1 MEQYVKY
8 LRKSRFDRD
17 YAELSVEDTLK
28 RHEAILDKV
37 AEDRGYYIAK
47 TYYEVVSGESIAARP
62 EIQKMLEEVSAG
74 IYAGV
79 LVVDLERLARGNGAD
94 QAYISQVFQYSS
106 TKIVTPSKTYDP
118 SNEFDEEYFEFGL
131 FMSRREYKTI
141 NRRLIRGRDSSAS
154 EGKYISSIAPY
165 GYQKVK
171 LPNEKGFTLEPHP
184 DEAPHI
190 KMIFEMF
197 LNHAGTKVIA
207 NYLND
212 NNVPTRHGDLWTY
225 STITNIITN
234 PVYMGKIRRGWSQQI
249 KTIENGKVKKRIK
262 RKKNIEDYK
271 MFDGLHEALIT
282 EEQFMLAQ
290 QIRLEKQPA
299 LKVRDEFEL
308 QNAFVGL
315 LFCSTCGKRIAR
327 TTASKSRDSR
337 ARFRCVNSR
346 SCHNVSADY
355 DAVEKEIISALREWL
370 KGYRIKIDTVGYA
383 KEIAAL
389 RSQNM
394 KLTAELQKLNA
405 QLENAYN
412 LVEQGAYT
420 LAVFKS
426 RQEKL
431 NASVEEVTAQI
442 SENDLI
448 IARMVQSDKS
458 KSSLIPQAET
468 LLSSYDEMTNEERNA
483 LLKEILQKIEYKKG
497 ANGHIEIDLYPRL
510 PKSKAAPHNSGAQIA
525 QSEFSSDCLKI

>member
-62 EIQKMLEEVSAG
+62 EIQKLLEEVSAG

-94 QAYISQVFQYSS
+94 QAYISQIFQFSS
-106 TKIVTPSKTYDP
+106 TKIITPTKTYDP
-118 SNEFDEEYFEFGL
+118 CNEFDEEYFEFGL

-165 GYQKVK
+165 GYKRVK
-171 LPNEKGFTLEPHP
+171 LQSENGYTLEPDP

-190 KMIFEMF
+190 KTIFEMF
-197 LNHAGTKVIA
+197 LHGAGTKIIA

-212 NNVPTRHGDLWTY
+212 NNIPTRHGDLWTY
-225 STITNIITN
+225 STISNIITN
-234 PVYMGKIRRGWSQQI
+234 PIYMGKIRRGWSRQI
-249 KTIENGKVKKRIK
+249 KTIESGEVKKKIK

-271 MFDGLHEALIT
+271 VYDGLHEALIS
-282 EEQFMLAQ
+282 EEQFMSAQ
-290 QIRLEKQPA
+290 KIRLEKQPA
-299 LKVRDEFEL
+299 PKVKDEFEL

-315 LFCSTCGKRIAR
+315 LYCSICGKRIGR
-327 TTASKSRDSR
+327 TTSSKSRDSR

-346 SCHNVSADY
+346 NCHNVSSDY
-355 DAVEKEIISALREWL
+355 DVVETEIISALREWL
-370 KGYRIKIDTVGYA
+370 KGYRVKIDTVGYA
-383 KEIAAL
+383 KDIEAL
-389 RSQNM
+389 RSQND
-394 KLTAELQKLNA
+394 KLENDLQKLNE
-405 QLENAYN
+405 QLDRAYN
-412 LVEQGAYT
+412 LVEQGVYT
-420 LAVFKS
+420 LEIFKS
-426 RQEKL
+426 RQESL
-431 NASVEEVTAQI
+431 NISIADIKAKI
-442 SENDLI
+442 SENELT
-448 IARMVQSDKS
+448 IARMEQSDNA
-458 KSSLIPQAET
+458 KSSLIPQTEA
-468 LLSSYDEMTNEERNA
+468 LLASYNDMTNEERNS
-483 LLKEILQKIEYKKG
+483 LLKEILKKIEYKKEAG
-497 ANGHIEIDLYPRL
+497 GQIEIDLYSRL
-510 PKSKAAPHNSGAQIA
+510 PQI
-525 QSEFSSDCLKI
+525 

>member
-62 EIQKMLEEVSAG
+62 EIQKLLEEVSAG

-106 TKIVTPSKTYDP
+106 TKIVTPNKTYDP
-118 SNEFDEEYFEFGL
+118 CNEFDEEYFEFGL

-154 EGKYISSIAPY
+154 EGKYINSIAPY
-165 GYQKVK
+165 GYMRVK
-171 LPNEKGFTLEPHP
+171 LPNEKGYTLEPHP

-190 KMIFEMF
+190 KTIFEMF
-197 LNHAGTKVIA
+197 LNHAGTKIIA
-207 NYLND
+207 NHLND

-225 STITNIITN
+225 CTISNIITN

-249 KTIENGKVKKRIK
+249 KTIENGEVKKKIK

-271 MFDGLHEALIT
+271 VFEGLHEALIT

-299 LKVRDEFEL
+299 AKVKDEFEL

-315 LFCSTCGKRIAR
+315 LYCSTCGKRIGR
-327 TTASKSRDSR
+327 TTSSKSRDSR
-337 ARFRCVNSR
+337 ARLRCVNGR
-346 SCHNVSADY
+346 NCHNVSSDY
-355 DAVEKEIISALREWL
+355 DVVEKEIISALREWL

-383 KEIAAL
+383 KDIETL
-389 RSQNM
+389 RNQN
-394 KLTAELQKLNA
+394 KKYATDLQKLNA

-420 LAVFKS
+420 LEIFKS

-431 NASVEEVTAQI
+431 NASVAEVKEKI
-442 SENDLI
+442 SENEI
-448 IARMVQSDKS
+448 TIARMEQSDNAKAN
-458 KSSLIPQAET
+458 LIPQTET
-468 LLSSYDEMTNEERNA
+468 LLASYDEMSNEERNA
-483 LLKEILQKIEYKKG
+483 LLKEILKKIEYKKE
-497 ANGHIEIDLYPRL
+497 ANGKIEIDLYPRL
-510 PKSKAAPHNSGAQIA
+510 PKI
-525 QSEFSSDCLKI
+525 

>member
-37 AEDRGYYIAK
+37 AESRGYYIAK

-62 EIQKMLEEVSAG
+62 EIQKLLEEVSAG

-106 TKIVTPSKTYDP
+106 TKIVTPNKTYDP
-118 SNEFDEEYFEFGL
+118 CNEFDEEYFEFGL

-165 GYQKVK
+165 GYMRVK
-171 LPNEKGFTLEPHP
+171 LPNEKGYTLEPHP

-190 KMIFEMF
+190 KTIFKMF
-197 LNHAGTKVIA
+197 LNHAGTKIIA
-207 NYLND
+207 NHLND

-225 STITNIITN
+225 STISNIITN
-234 PVYMGKIRRGWSQQI
+234 PIYMGKIRRGWSQQI
-249 KTIENGKVKKRIK
+249 KTIENGEVVRKIK

-271 MFDGLHEALIT
+271 VYEGLHEGLIT

-290 QIRLEKQPA
+290 EIRLEKQPA
-299 LKVRDEFEL
+299 AKVKDEFEL

-315 LFCSTCGKRIAR
+315 LFCSTCGKRIGR
-327 TTASKSRDSR
+327 TTGSKARDAR
-337 ARFRCVNSR
+337 ARLRCVNGR
-346 SCHNVSADY
+346 NCHNVSSDY
-355 DAVEKEIISALREWL
+355 DVVEKEIISALREWL

-383 KEIAAL
+383 KDIEAL
-389 RSQNM
+389 RNQN
-394 KLTAELQKLNA
+394 KKYATDLQKLNA

-412 LVEQGAYT
+412 LVEQGVYT
-420 LAVFKS
+420 LEIFKN

-431 NASVEEVTAQI
+431 NASVSEVKAKV
-442 SENDLI
+442 SENEI
-448 IARMVQSDKS
+448 TIARMEQSDNAKAN
-458 KSSLIPQAET
+458 LIPQTET
-468 LLSSYDEMTNEERNA
+468 LLASYDEMSNEERNA
-483 LLKEILQKIEYKKG
+483 LLKEILKKIEYKKE
-497 ANGHIEIDLYPRL
+497 ANGKIEIDLYPRL
-510 PKSKAAPHNSGAQIA
+510 PKI
-525 QSEFSSDCLKI
+525 

>member
-37 AEDRGYYIAK
+37 AESRGYYIAK

-62 EIQKMLEEVSAG
+62 EIQKLLEEVSAG

-106 TKIVTPSKTYDP
+106 TKIVTPNKTYDP
-118 SNEFDEEYFEFGL
+118 CNEFDEEYFEFGL

-165 GYQKVK
+165 GYMRVK
-171 LPNEKGFTLEPHP
+171 LPNEKGYTLEPHP

-190 KMIFEMF
+190 KTIFEMF
-197 LNHAGTKVIA
+197 LNHAGTKIIA

-225 STITNIITN
+225 STISNIITN
-234 PVYMGKIRRGWSQQI
+234 PIYMGKIRRGWSQQI
-249 KTIENGKVKKRIK
+249 KTIENGEVVRKIK
-262 RKKNIEDYK
+262 RKKNIEDYNVYE
-271 MFDGLHEALIT
+271 GLHEGLIT
-282 EEQFMLAQ
+282 EEQFTLAQ
-290 QIRLEKQPA
+290 EIRLEKQPA
-299 LKVRDEFEL
+299 AKVKDEFEL

-315 LFCSTCGKRIAR
+315 LFCSTCGKRIGR
-327 TTASKSRDSR
+327 TTGSKARDSR
-337 ARFRCVNSR
+337 ARLRCVNGR
-346 SCHNVSADY
+346 NCHNVSSDY
-355 DAVEKEIISALREWL
+355 DVVEKEIISALREWL

-383 KEIAAL
+383 KDIEAL
-389 RSQNM
+389 RNQN
-394 KLTAELQKLNA
+394 KKYANDLQKLNA

-412 LVEQGAYT
+412 LVEQGVYT
-420 LAVFKS
+420 LEIFKN

-431 NASVEEVTAQI
+431 NASVTEIKANV
-442 SENDLI
+442 SENEI
-448 IARMVQSDKS
+448 TIARMEQSDNAKAN
-458 KSSLIPQAET
+458 LIPQTET
-468 LLSSYDEMTNEERNA
+468 LLASYDEMSNEERNA
-483 LLKEILQKIEYKKG
+483 LLKEILKKIEYKKE
-497 ANGHIEIDLYPRL
+497 ANGKIEIDLYPRL
-510 PKSKAAPHNSGAQIA
+510 PKI
-525 QSEFSSDCLKI
+525 

>member
-62 EIQKMLEEVSAG
+62 EIQKLLEEVSAG

-106 TKIVTPSKTYDP
+106 TKIVTPNKTYDP
-118 SNEFDEEYFEFGL
+118 CNEFDEEYFEFGL

-154 EGKYISSIAPY
+154 EGKYINSIAPY
-165 GYQKVK
+165 GYMRVK
-171 LPNEKGFTLEPHP
+171 LPNEKGYTLEPHP

-190 KMIFEMF
+190 KTIFEMF
-197 LNHAGTKVIA
+197 LNHAGTKIIA

-225 STITNIITN
+225 CTISNIITN

-249 KTIENGKVKKRIK
+249 KTIENGEVKKKIK

-271 MFDGLHEALIT
+271 VFDGLHEALIT

-299 LKVRDEFEL
+299 AKVKDEFEL

-315 LFCSTCGKRIAR
+315 LFCSTCGKRIGR
-327 TTASKSRDSR
+327 TTGSKSRDAR
-337 ARFRCVNSR
+337 ARLRCVNGR
-346 SCHNVSADY
+346 NCHNVSSDY
-355 DAVEKEIISALREWL
+355 DVVEKEIISALREWL

-383 KEIAAL
+383 KDIEA
-389 RSQNM
+389 RRNQN
-394 KLTAELQKLNA
+394 KKYATDLQKLNA

-420 LAVFKS
+420 LEIFKS

-431 NASVEEVTAQI
+431 NASVAEVKEKI
-442 SENDLI
+442 SENEI
-448 IARMVQSDKS
+448 TIARMEQSDNAKAN
-458 KSSLIPQAET
+458 LIPQTET
-468 LLSSYDEMTNEERNA
+468 LLASYDEMTNEERNA
-483 LLKEILQKIEYKKG
+483 LLKEILKKIEYKKE
-497 ANGHIEIDLYPRL
+497 ANGKIEIDLYPRL
-510 PKSKAAPHNSGAQIA
+510 PKI
-525 QSEFSSDCLKI
+525 

>member
-37 AEDRGYYIAK
+37 AESRGYYIAK

-62 EIQKMLEEVSAG
+62 EIQKLLEEVSAG

-106 TKIVTPSKTYDP
+106 TKIVTPNKTYDP
-118 SNEFDEEYFEFGL
+118 CNEFDEEYFEFGL

-165 GYQKVK
+165 GYMRVK
-171 LPNEKGFTLEPHP
+171 LPNEKGYTLEPHP

-190 KMIFEMF
+190 KTIFEMF
-197 LNHAGTKVIA
+197 LNHAGTKIIA

-225 STITNIITN
+225 STISNIITN
-234 PVYMGKIRRGWSQQI
+234 PIYMGKIRRGWSQQI
-249 KTIENGKVKKRIK
+249 KTIENGEVVRKIK
-262 RKKNIEDYK
+262 RKKNIEDYNVYE
-271 MFDGLHEALIT
+271 GLHEGLIT
-282 EEQFMLAQ
+282 KEQFTLAQ
-290 QIRLEKQPA
+290 EIRLEKQPA
-299 LKVRDEFEL
+299 AKVKDEFEL

-315 LFCSTCGKRIAR
+315 LFCSTCGKRIGR
-327 TTASKSRDSR
+327 TTGSKARDAR
-337 ARFRCVNSR
+337 ARLRCVNGR
-346 SCHNVSADY
+346 NCHNVSSDY
-355 DAVEKEIISALREWL
+355 DVVEKEIISALREWL

-383 KEIAAL
+383 KDIEAL
-389 RSQNM
+389 RNQN
-394 KLTAELQKLNA
+394 KKYANDLQKLNA

-412 LVEQGAYT
+412 LVEQGVYT
-420 LAVFKS
+420 LEIFKN

-431 NASVEEVTAQI
+431 NASVAEIKANV
-442 SENDLI
+442 SENEI
-448 IARMVQSDKS
+448 TIARMEQSDNAKAN
-458 KSSLIPQAET
+458 LIPQTET
-468 LLSSYDEMTNEERNA
+468 LLASYDEMSNEERNA
-483 LLKEILQKIEYKKG
+483 LLKEILKKIEYKKE
-497 ANGHIEIDLYPRL
+497 ANGKIEIDLYPRL
-510 PKSKAAPHNSGAQIA
+510 PKI
-525 QSEFSSDCLKI
+525 